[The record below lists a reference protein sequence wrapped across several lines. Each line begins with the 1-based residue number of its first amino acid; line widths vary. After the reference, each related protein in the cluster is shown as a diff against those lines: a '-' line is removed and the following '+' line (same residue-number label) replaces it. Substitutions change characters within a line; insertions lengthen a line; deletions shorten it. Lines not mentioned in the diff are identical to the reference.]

1 MKGSTTTPNSK
12 ITICCHSSQS
22 QERLERKVI
31 TDYNELLKRK
41 ISHAFLGRVAIS
53 NILHVFN
60 AYNVHV
66 LNSRDIEEIQKTVD
80 KKGEY
85 KGGEKLLN
93 RLCVYEGWFECLL
106 KVLKDPSVKLSHVAR
121 NLETLKDELNQED
134 LQGFL
139 AQRESSEDEGNYSS
153 GGSSIVSENLR
164 QDVADKNKIVE
175 ELKTQVLT
183 LKSELEREREKG
195 TISENEIKR
204 LNELLNESTEQLLEK
219 TRELDLL
226 KDSISRTSSLETDSA
241 ISLDDIDFA
250 TPLKIVDSEHSTGDL
265 LCKKCHHSVAKVE
278 DLLSIPTPV
287 ALKKSRDAICKS
299 RQILTQLFKNPQDQ
313 YFEVVTLK
321 DSKVRRQVEKYN
333 TNLWYPGFAWSY
345 AHCSNCLI
353 QLGWSFSEIKDAED
367 KVAAEMTSF
376 HGLVYRKL
384 KLDGNMFTCKE
395 CSNPLANAKHTHHIK
410 SEAALR
416 EETENNFTLQLFKN
430 PGEHFYDVI
439 TFLTANVY
447 SSTRSFAAHT
457 WYEGYSWSI
466 ANCPKCDVHVGW
478 TYYAMKDEFHPFKA
492 HISTFDGLI
501 MDKLYFKLSLDAM
514 KK

>member
-1 MKGSTTTPNSK
+1 MKKGP
-12 ITICCHSSQS
+12 ITIRNLNITGCCHRSQP

-41 ISHAFLGRVAIS
+41 ISHAFLGKVAIS

-66 LNSRDIEEIQKTVD
+66 LNGRDIEEIQKTVD

-93 RLCVYEGWFECLL
+93 RLCVYKGWFECLL
-106 KVLKDPSVKLSHVAR
+106 KVLKDPSVKSSHVATA
-121 NLETLKDELNQED
+121 LETLKDELNQED

-153 GGSSIVSENLR
+153 SGSSIMNENLR

-175 ELKTQVLT
+175 ELRTQVLT
-183 LKSELEREREKG
+183 QKSELERAWEKG
-195 TISENEIKR
+195 TVSDNEIKR
-204 LNELLNESTEQLLEK
+204 LSELLNETREQLLEK

-313 YFEVVTLK
+313 YFEV
-321 DSKVRRQVEKYN
+321 KYN

-345 AHCSNCLI
+345 AHCSSCLI

-384 KLDGNMFTCKE
+384 KFDGNMFTCKE

-410 SEAALR
+410 SETALR
-416 EETENNFTLQLFKN
+416 EEIESNFTLQLFKN
-430 PGEHFYDVI
+430 PGEYFFDVI
-439 TFLTANVY
+439 TFLTANVN
-447 SSTRSFAAHT
+447 SSTMSFAANT
-457 WYEGYSWSI
+457 WFEGYSWSI

-478 TYYAMKDEFHPFKA
+478 L
-492 HISTFDGLI
+492 STSRVVKVL
-501 MDKLYFKLSLDAM
+501 A
-514 KK
+514 